1 LKVLKAKAK
10 DRNPDEFHF
19 GMMSTQS
26 VKGVKRGDRGNTALS
41 MDVVKLLKTQDAAYL
56 RTVLQKTRIERQKL
70 EASLEL
76 DRDLKNGVV
85 KVLGKGRQRGQRTV
99 FVDSVGEQQAFGEEN
114 SRKNEMGRADSE
126 HEEDEDTDS
135 GAHQSEEDNQDPE
148 MEDEAQKLRRIERER
163 RLKLLEAIKRRE
175 QELVVADNE
184 LELQRAK
191 MTNSIGGTNKNGVKY
206 KIRERKR

>member
-1 LKVLKAKAK
+1 
-10 DRNPDEFHF
+10 
-19 GMMSTQS
+19 
-26 VKGVKRGDRGNTALS
+26 
-41 MDVVKLLKTQDAAYL
+41 
-56 RTVLQKTRIERQKL
+56 VLQKTRIERQKL

-76 DRDLKNGVV
+76 DRDLKNGGV

-114 SRKNEMGRADSE
+114 SRKSETRLADSE
-126 HEEDEDTDS
+126 SEEDDHVNTEDS
-135 GAHQSEEDNQDPE
+135 GA
-148 MEDEAQKLRRIERER
+148 EDEAQKLRRTERER
-163 RLKLLEAIKRRE
+163 RLKLLEAIKKRE
-175 QELVVADNE
+175 RELVVADNE

>member
-1 LKVLKAKAK
+1 
-10 DRNPDEFHF
+10 
-19 GMMSTQS
+19 MSTQS

-76 DRDLKNGVV
+76 DRDLKNGGV

-163 RLKLLEAIKRRE
+163 RLKLLEAIKKRE

>member
-1 LKVLKAKAK
+1 LKILKAKAK

-19 GMMSTQS
+19 GMVSTQS

-41 MDVVKLLKTQDAAYL
+41 LDVVKLLKTQDAAYL

-76 DRDLKNGVV
+76 DRDLKNGGV
-85 KVLGKGRQRGQRTV
+85 KVLGKGRQRGRRTV

-114 SRKNEMGRADSE
+114 SRKSETRLADSE
-126 HEEDEDTDS
+126 SEEDDHTNTEDS
-135 GAHQSEEDNQDPE
+135 GA
-148 MEDEAQKLRRIERER
+148 EDEAQKLRRTERER
-163 RLKLLEAIKRRE
+163 RLKLLEAIKKRE
-175 QELVVADNE
+175 RELVVADNE